1 MQRVDGEQRPLC
13 DPYLQEARWTLEC
26 GAVVARQAL
35 RHRRPARLEVPKTP
49 FPFPFFVS
57 VEDVWNG
64 GQLNEVCELAN
75 KLLLADDNND
85 VRSDKETSV

>member
-1 MQRVDGEQRPLC
+1 
-13 DPYLQEARWTLEC
+13 
-26 GAVVARQAL
+26 
-35 RHRRPARLEVPKTP
+35 
-49 FPFPFFVS
+49 